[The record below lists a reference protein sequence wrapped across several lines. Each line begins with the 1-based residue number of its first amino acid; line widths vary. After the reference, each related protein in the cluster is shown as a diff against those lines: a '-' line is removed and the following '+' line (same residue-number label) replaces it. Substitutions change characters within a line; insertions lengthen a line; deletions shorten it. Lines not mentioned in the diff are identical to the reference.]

1 MNRRFGLLA
10 VAVAWGLTM
19 PAAAWGQ
26 QQGDPDH
33 EWCDDVR
40 RRHRDRD
47 RDRYC
52 EVREFTL
59 NALSLVAVDAGPNG
73 GITVEGWDGSDIRVL
88 ARVQTWS
95 RRDDPEDFVGE
106 IEVITTRREI
116 RSDGPSS
123 RDIGRG
129 NGWSVS
135 YELMVPFASNLSLRT
150 TNGGISIMDVSG
162 KMDFRTTNGG
172 ISLSG
177 LAGDVRGRTTNGG
190 IRVDLEGAE
199 WDGAGLDVQTTNG
212 GVTLDIPEGFQADL
226 EIGTTNGGFRI
237 DFPITVQGRIN
248 RRRIRTELNGGGPLI
263 KAITTNGGVT
273 IRRR

>member
-1 MNRRFGLLA
+1 MDRRFGLLVA
-10 VAVAWGLTM
+10 AVAWGLTA
-19 PAAAWGQ
+19 PASAWAQ
-26 QQGDPDH
+26 QRGDPDH
-33 EWCDDVR
+33 EWCEDVW
-40 RRHRDRD
+40 RRHGDRE
-47 RDRYC
+47 RYC

-59 NALSLVAVDAGPNG
+59 DARSLIAVDAGPNG

-135 YELMVPFASNLSLRT
+135 YELMVPHESNLSLET
-150 TNGGISIMDVSG
+150 TNGGIRITDVSG
-162 KMDFRTTNGG
+162 NMDFRTTNGG
-172 ISLSG
+172 ISLAG
-177 LAGDVRGRTTNGG
+177 LAGDVRGRTSNGG

-212 GVTLDIPEGFQADL
+212 SVTLDIPEGFQADL
-226 EIGTTNGGFRI
+226 EIGTTNGGFQI
-237 DFPITVQGRIN
+237 DFPITLQGRIN

-273 IRRR
+273 VRRR